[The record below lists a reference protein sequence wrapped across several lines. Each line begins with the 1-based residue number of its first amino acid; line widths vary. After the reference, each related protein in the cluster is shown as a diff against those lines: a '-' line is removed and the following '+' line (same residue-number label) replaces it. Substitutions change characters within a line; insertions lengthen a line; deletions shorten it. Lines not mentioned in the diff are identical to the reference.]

1 MPRRKPALR
10 ADLRAFG
17 LIHEAEQFA
26 DGLRLIALG
35 MTVLEIKQ
43 GGGVT
48 ACANEI
54 SKRLDTLKALL
65 KKPT

>member
-1 MPRRKPALR
+1 MPRGKPALR

-17 LIHEAEQFA
+17 LIHEMEQFA
-26 DGLRLIALG
+26 DGLRLISLG

-43 GGGVT
+43 GSGVT

-54 SKRLDTLKALL
+54 SKRLDALKALL
-65 KKPT
+65 RAS